1 MNRKNKIRNIL
12 HGKESFRPNGVLRLA
27 KAENCSAH
35 KLTKTFELS
44 NTFLICCGKNFLPG
58 NSCFVG

>member
-35 KLTKTFELS
+35 KLTKT
-44 NTFLICCGKNFLPG
+44 
-58 NSCFVG
+58 